1 MCTDCGSNLKQFF
14 FFAYI
19 PDCLASLLRLS
30 TTLSSFEPF
39 CMPEIPAG
47 SVADCKRDELLPK
60 LDSLKS
66 ITKKKKKY
74 KNRHHYSHKPCQ
86 KLQQKRTITGV
97 ITISQHDQ
105 VLGALTVWYWWW
117 RTAWWYWWLLFKTKW
132 WRW

>member
-66 ITKKKKKY
+66 ITKKKRNTKIDIITHTNRV
-74 KNRHHYSHKPCQ
+74 KNYNKNEPLLELLRFRSTT
-86 KLQQKRTITGV
+86 RF
-97 ITISQHDQ
+97 S
-105 VLGALTVWYWWW
+105 VL
-117 RTAWWYWWLLFKTKW
+117 
-132 WRW
+132 